1 MRAHE
6 LLLGHLLWETAAR
19 VQALGDAATA
29 HTSLTRASIG
39 LLDQIATN
47 PGVTIAG
54 MTRLLPKTQQAV
66 SQLVSRLESLGLI
79 ERRLVQG
86 RRVGLYLTS
95 AGTRAR
101 AEGNAAEATFEAGL
115 ERAIGKARYERLCK
129 ALVEIR
135 PVLDQLAEERREPQP
150 ASRVRSRR
158 KRSRQS

>member
-6 LLLGHLLWETAAR
+6 LLLGHLLWETTAR

-39 LLDQIATN
+39 LLDLIATN
-47 PGVTIAG
+47 PGVTITG

-66 SQLVSRLESLGLI
+66 SQVVSRLESLGLI
-79 ERRLVQG
+79 ERKLVQG
-86 RRVGLYLTS
+86 RRIGLYPTS

-101 AEGNAAEATFEAGL
+101 AEGNAAETTFEAEL
-115 ERAIGKARYERLCK
+115 ARAIGKSRYDRLCK

-135 PVLDQLAEERREPQP
+135 PVIDQLAEERKEPRP
-150 ASRVRSRR
+150 ASRARSR
-158 KRSRQS
+158 KKSR